1 MADASEMVG
10 QILGD
15 QAVIALS
22 AGISIAA
29 GVLATAV
36 VQSSVGS
43 SAMGVIAERPEQSD
57 KLVIYFAIPESL
69 ALLGFIIAFFLV
81 NKLQG
86 H

>member
-1 MADASEMVG
+1 MADASEIVG

-22 AGISIAA
+22 AGISIATGA
-29 GVLATAV
+29 IATAM

-43 SAMGVIAERPEQSD
+43 SAMGVIAERPEESG
-57 KLVIYFAIPESL
+57 KLLIYFLIPETL
-69 ALLGFIIAFFLV
+69 IVFGFVVAFLLIG
-81 NKLQG
+81 KLQG